1 MIGCTRQWL
10 EGPGTSKHRWAACLR
25 SDVHGTPGIQHTE
38 HEVCS
43 AQAQESGAHAQM
55 VDDAL
60 YALDGLVPGVGE
72 QALADRAACL
82 ASLAASRRGLL
93 ALK

>member
-1 MIGCTRQWL
+1 M
-10 EGPGTSKHRWAACLR
+10 
-25 SDVHGTPGIQHTE
+25 
-38 HEVCS
+38 

-60 YALDGLVPGVGE
+60 YALDGLVPEGGPP
-72 QALADRAACL
+72 ALTDSAACL
-82 ASLAASRRGLL
+82 ASIAASRRGLL